1 MDAGILLTGL
11 WSGVEA
17 VVAILL
23 GWAAARLARL
33 ACATL
38 APPDAEAVPLLAL
51 AAGLMLGLALL
62 LAVPHGDSFRPS
74 RIFAPEGP
82 WRIGLPAL
90 LRDFGLP
97 ARATLDHAVAA
108 LREGGMRAW
117 PAALALLLL
126 AAATVLALHR
136 WPGIAGLRALIA
148 LLLVAAATALLLHY
162 AAHLLAWMLALLNFW
177 VFALALFGF
186 QRWRYARPGPDH

>member
-1 MDAGILLTGL
+1 MSV

-23 GWAAARLARL
+23 GWAAAHLARL
-33 ACATL
+33 GSTTL

-51 AAGLMLGLALL
+51 ALAAGLALGVALL
-62 LAVPHGDSFRPS
+62 LAVPHGDSFRPA

-82 WRIGLPAL
+82 WQIGLPVL

-97 ARATLDHAVAA
+97 ARATLDQA
-108 LREGGMRAW
+108 LMVLRGGG
-117 PAALALLLL
+117 PGALPGGVALLLL
-126 AAATVLALHR
+126 TAAAVLALRR
-136 WPGIAGLRALIA
+136 WHGIAGLRALVA
-148 LLLVAAATALLLHY
+148 LLLVATATALLLHY

-177 VFALALFGF
+177 AFAIALFVF
-186 QRWRYARPGPDH
+186 QRWRYARPRPDH